1 MKAEITKLDQGGVR
15 NLFRWKLPLAPRLP
29 KWKEYGI
36 YSASTLAITLLSG
49 ILLIL
54 LDPHTFPL
62 TKIQVRGTQH
72 ASLKQLTTTLQDLS
86 RDKNLLVLNFDDTRR
101 RLLTTPWIKA
111 ANLQLRWPNIL
122 QITLQEYQ
130 PLAHW
135 QPDHIPTHRLKP
147 LLQQV
152 CTLVATD
159 GVLFTVPT
167 VPMELPT
174 IIGPVQQLPAILN
187 HYRTYTPILQNTGYQ
202 ITEFR
207 TNARQATTITLNHGL
222 KLLLGRG
229 NLAPRL
235 QRTLKLLK
243 VTQQFTNLPTKTTIN
258 LDLRYTNGGVAT
270 KNVRFDNFS
279 KVVKSGV
286 ENRGDREQL

>member
-1 MKAEITKLDQGGVR
+1 MKEEITKLNQEGVR
-15 NLFRWKLPLAPRLP
+15 NLFRWHSPLAPRLP
-29 KWKEYGI
+29 NWKEYGI
-36 YSASTLAITLLSG
+36 YSAGTLTLTLFSG

-54 LDPHTFPL
+54 LDPHSLPL
-62 TKIQVRGTQH
+62 TKIQVSGIQH

-86 RDKNLLVLNFDDTRR
+86 RGKNLLILNFSDTRR
-101 RLLTTPWIKA
+101 RLLATPWVKA
-111 ANLQLRWPNIL
+111 ANIQLRWPNTL
-122 QITLQEYQ
+122 QITLQEHQ

-135 QPDHIPTHRLKP
+135 QPDHIPTDSITLDT
-147 LLQQV
+147 
-152 CTLVATD
+152 TLVATD
-159 GVLFTVPT
+159 GQLFTVPT

-174 IIGPVQQLPAILN
+174 IVGPVQQLPEILN
-187 HYRTYTPILQNTGYQ
+187 HYRTYTSIFQNTGYQ